1 MSRIRV
7 VDGVAPAS
15 TTEPRDSSAPL
26 ALATSFS
33 SCEYVHEPPL
43 LQPPR
48 TANRHTT
55 RARAASREVACTIM
69 WSTVACAERNRFKT
83 HLPLLFLHAVP
94 VHTGLEPLSCALLAP
109 LLGRLLGVGRRAV
122 HFGVGL
128 ITRTSGTLCIRAGTA
143 TVVAHSGHERR
154 ENIDGRGCIGNGGC
168 HSRVG
173 RCFTLALASAAGAVH
188 WHRGHRSGPGTHP
201 RLLAATNT
209 LPFSNPRPSTC
220 TQSLVSRLP
229 GRGQAW
235 ARNLWVRGKSQID
248 LPLRSGPAAPG
259 AASKCHRRACR
270 HRRCQPRQQRGKAT
284 PAAGATDGSV
294 ALADVVPTLSSK
306 RSTKLVY
313 PSSQN
318 QFEAPMMLERV
329 RRTQPEHGRFH
340 VGLRLCLACQFA
352 CFACQSSAEC

>member
-15 TTEPRDSSAPL
+15 TTEPRDSSAAL

-109 LLGRLLGVGRRAV
+109 LLWRLLGVGRRAF

-128 ITRTSGTLCIRAGTA
+128 VARTTGTLCIRAGTA

-201 RLLAATNT
+201 RIRAATNT
-209 LPFSNPRPSTC
+209 LPCSNQNPSTC

-229 GRGQAW
+229 GRGQC
-235 ARNLWVRGKSQID
+235 LGTQ
-248 LPLRSGPAAPG
+248 PLGSWKVTNRF
-259 AASKCHRRACR
+259 AASIRICCARSCLEVPPTCVPTPQVSTPATAWQGNASSGGHRW
-270 HRRCQPRQQRGKAT
+270 QRG
-284 PAAGATDGSV
+284 AGRCCANTIIETKYQTSLPIVTKSIRG
-294 ALADVVPTLSSK
+294 ADD
-306 RSTKLVY
+306 
-313 PSSQN
+313 
-318 QFEAPMMLERV
+318 A
-329 RRTQPEHGRFH
+329 
-340 VGLRLCLACQFA
+340 
-352 CFACQSSAEC
+352 